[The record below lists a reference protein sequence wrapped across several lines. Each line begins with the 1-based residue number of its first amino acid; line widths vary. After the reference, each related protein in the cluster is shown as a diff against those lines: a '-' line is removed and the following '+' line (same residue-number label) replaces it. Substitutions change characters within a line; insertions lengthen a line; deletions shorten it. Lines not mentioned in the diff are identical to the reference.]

1 MNLLRKAESKS
12 KKLEEEIK
20 QAFEKEEEL
29 EKLRKRVMNVDP
41 TLNEKYGLKIKE
53 LEDVKNENHKLN
65 RTV

>member
-1 MNLLRKAESKS
+1 MLMVENEK
-12 KKLEEEIK
+12 
-20 QAFEKEEEL
+20 KEEEL